1 MAITNEAYV
10 ILVAAAPVVE
20 LRAAIPFGIYLFGK
34 EEIIKVFLLS
44 IFGNFLP
51 IIPILL
57 LLSPVSEKLRKFFIW
72 RRFFDW
78 FFERTR
84 KKASL
89 IQKYEALGLALFV
102 AIPLPATGIWTGA
115 VAAILFKIKFR
126 FAVFAI
132 TAGMILAGII
142 VSLVCL
148 GVINA
153 PIFIS
158 NLMK

>member
-1 MAITNEAYV
+1 MAITNEAYI
-10 ILVAAAPVVE
+10 ILIAAAPVVE
-20 LRAAIPFGIYLFGK
+20 LRAAIPLGIYLLGK

-51 IIPILL
+51 IIPVLL

-72 RRFFDW
+72 RKFFDW

-115 VAAILFKIKFR
+115 VAATLFKIKFR
-126 FAVFAI
+126 FAVPAI
-132 TAGMILAGII
+132 TAGMLIAGVI

-148 GVINA
+148 GIINV
-153 PIFIS
+153 PIFIN
-158 NLMK
+158 NLIK